1 MIKLNPFNPFMPIA
15 TKLRAFRRKTPRRE
29 IKCLH
34 KNVKTSHSPGCV
46 IEHFC
51 ADCGEWL
58 GDKDVS

>member
-1 MIKLNPFNPFMPIA
+1 MIKLNPFNPLIPDA
-15 TKLRAFRRKTPRRE
+15 TRMRLFKMETPRRE
-29 IKCLH
+29 VQCPH

-46 IEHFC
+46 IEYIC